1 MLLSSDKSMIII
13 MIMIM
18 VIIKIMIMIMIII
31 IIMNFLDSN
40 LQTKGAM
47 TYFTL

>member
-1 MLLSSDKSMIII
+1 MIII

-18 VIIKIMIMIMIII
+18 IKIMIMIMIMMM
-31 IIMNFLDSN
+31 IMHFLDSN